1 MIFEMCNFLLTSLC
15 DFLLMILCNFE
26 CKIFIDCFFFCPDS
40 LDYFQQPIIMFNYH
54 TMIAKAMMHHYQH
67 DNFSNIEIQLSYEY
81 FIKILMPN
89 GYVMIVYIMT
99 MK

>member
-1 MIFEMCNFLLTSLC
+1 
-15 DFLLMILCNFE
+15 
-26 CKIFIDCFFFCPDS
+26 
-40 LDYFQQPIIMFNYH
+40 MFNYH
-54 TMIAKAMMHHYQH
+54 TMIAKAMMDHYQH